1 MGLLCCRKGEP
12 EYGPPRLIVVYPQ
25 TTPMRVDDGTA
36 DRQPHPKSAGL
47 RRVEGFKNPLEM
59 IPIDARSR
67 IAHFDENS
75 AGLDLL
81 DSDR

>member
-12 EYGPPRLIVVYPQ
+12 EYGAPRLIVVYPQ
-25 TTPMRVDDGTA
+25 TAPMRVDDGTA

-67 IAHFDENS
+67 IAHFDENA
-75 AGLDLL
+75 AGLGLL